1 MVSFIGTFMFI
12 KIINSIM
19 HTNQKF

>member
-1 MVSFIGTFMFI
+1 MVGFIGTFMFI

-19 HTNQKF
+19 HTNKKF